1 MSTEQPTDE
10 VGAPGLS
17 SEAALKAAEFMLATR
32 QREESRDRTAKL
44 LRDAHAAPGED
55 DAREVLAEM
64 IDLQQHADDP
74 PA

>member
-1 MSTEQPTDE
+1 MSTEQPADQA
-10 VGAPGLS
+10 GAPDLS
-17 SEAALKAAEFMLATR
+17 SEAALKAAAFMLATR

-55 DAREVLAEM
+55 DARQVLAEM
-64 IDLQQHADDP
+64 IGLQQHTDEP

>member
-10 VGAPGLS
+10 AGGPDVS
-17 SEAALKAAEFMLATR
+17 NETALKAAEFMLATR
-32 QREESRDRTAKL
+32 QREESRERTAKQ
-44 LRDAHAAPGED
+44 LRDAHTAPDAD
-55 DAREVLAEM
+55 DARDVLAEM